1 MIKTCRQM
9 EFGGEIVTMNLL
21 VKITAEAVTAL
32 TTAYHHDAVKYL
44 RNYETEQLLCS

>member
-1 MIKTCRQM
+1 M

-32 TTAYHHDAVKYL
+32 TTAYYYDAFRYF
-44 RNYETEQLLCS
+44 